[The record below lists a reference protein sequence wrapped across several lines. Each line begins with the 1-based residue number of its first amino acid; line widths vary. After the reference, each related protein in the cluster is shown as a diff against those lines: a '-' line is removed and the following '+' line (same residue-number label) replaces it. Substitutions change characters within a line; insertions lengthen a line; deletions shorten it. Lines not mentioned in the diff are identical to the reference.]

1 MFHSSRNARIIFWQG
16 TAKKEIKKTSICKN
30 LQKQEN
36 YITFLFLLFI
46 LSYLCSL
53 YKIIPWINSLE
64 RFLGSKIHLI
74 LNCQAA
80 TIKRQSTLFRSQI
93 AVGRGQFQKIDAWWK
108 KKKKETTT
116 KRRRGPRGKSMK
128 FLEGLKGVRRG
139 GKRKRRNGRHGE
151 EQKEEGKKKGGGR
164 EKKKRSGKQG
174 EKRDR
179 ERGSRGRQWSTVT
192 TNYTIVGR
200 FTMEQLRAAGWA
212 DGMSFSP
219 FAGEKTI
226 LVPILSPHD
235 TLIPLFPSLSLPLC
249 PDLFLRLEAS
259 HSGLRAVCRLHKVII
274 LRSPRGYRVRGEG
287 EVRTHLETHFEWTA
301 REAEI
306 NSFPA
311 RLAGRP
317 PWRIWRISG
326 TRTFRRATDGVEM
339 PETGEKGLGVGVYEF
354 ILKGIPATINVGSSN
369 NLSAGWLFAPSRLG
383 I

>member
-1 MFHSSRNARIIFWQG
+1 MFFIQNYPLDKLAGTLPRIKNSFDLELPSSHN
-16 TAKKEIKKTSICKN
+16 K
-30 LQKQEN
+30 
-36 YITFLFLLFI
+36 
-46 LSYLCSL
+46 
-53 YKIIPWINSLE
+53 
-64 RFLGSKIHLI
+64 
-74 LNCQAA
+74 A
-80 TIKRQSTLFRSQI
+80 TINPLPVANSRRSWTI
-93 AVGRGQFQKIDAWWK
+93 SENRRVM
-108 KKKKETTT
+108 KKKEKGNDDETTT
-116 KRRRGPRGKSMK
+116 RTAWKVDEIPRRVEGCAEGREEETAKRSTRRGTERRR
-128 FLEGLKGVRRG
+128 
-139 GKRKRRNGRHGE
+139 
-151 EQKEEGKKKGGGR
+151 KEERGGR

-369 NLSAGWLFAPSRLG
+369 NLSAGWLFAPSRLR